1 MNDSRDHILTT
12 SLKLFLQKSFKEV
25 TMKEIVEHTGLSKG
39 AFYHYFT
46 SKEQVFTEVINH
58 FFREY
63 MHEDYS
69 QLPTESL
76 AGFYQS
82 ILVNLDR
89 RNEGAFFTSTREPND
104 EEAFNI
110 NHYYLLFD
118 AIRMLPAFKQKQLDH
133 QQEEFAS
140 WTTVVT
146 KARSNG
152 EIRSAMTDEQ
162 IAKLF
167 IYLSDGVGINYVM
180 TEGLSKVRQELQSLW
195 DGLYNTLKV

>member
-1 MNDSRDHILTT
+1 MNESREHILIT
-12 SLKLFLQKSFKEV
+12 SLKLFLQKSYKEV

-63 MHEDYS
+63 MHEDFS
-69 QLPTESL
+69 RLPTESL
-76 AGFYQS
+76 LGFYQA
-82 ILVNLDR
+82 ILAHIDR
-89 RNEGAFFTSTREPND
+89 RNEGSFFSGTDAAFS
-104 EEAFNI
+104 I

-118 AIRMLPAFKQKQLDH
+118 AIRMLPAFKQKQVEH
-133 QQEEFAS
+133 QQEELAS

-146 KARSNG
+146 QARSKG
-152 EIRSAMTDEQ
+152 EIQSAMTDDQ

-167 IYLSDGVGINYVM
+167 IYLSDGVGINYIM
-180 TEGLSKVRQELQSLW
+180 TEGLPRVRQELQSLW
-195 DGLYNTLKV
+195 DGLYATLKA